1 VTRDGFSLP
10 ELVVSLVIASMVALM
25 VHQVMVGV
33 SDGISRAEDRLNEA
47 LKAYQIRTEVGELL
61 QGVHVHRA
69 EHLPMFWGSS
79 ATSTD
84 GLPQAAIVAPTFRP
98 AAFEA
103 RRALAD
109 LRIARESGG
118 GLMLTTRRLVW
129 DAVDLMGRPD
139 PEQAPRLQL
148 IGSRL
153 LVPEAQGLEVLYA
166 WGPSERPAWMAEWIS
181 GTQLPRGVHVRLIG
195 DSVPGVLRVPIVIVW
210 RGAGP

>member
-1 VTRDGFSLP
+1 MTRNGFSLP
-10 ELVVSLVIASMVALM
+10 ELLVSLVIASLVALM

-33 SDGISRAEDRLNEA
+33 SQGISRAEDHLNEV
-47 LKAYQIRTEVGELL
+47 LKAYQIRAEVGELL

-69 EHLPMFWGSS
+69 EHLPMFWGSA

-84 GLPQAAIVAPTFRP
+84 GLPQAVIVAPTFRP

-129 DAVDLMGRPD
+129 DTVDLMGPPD
-139 PEQAPRLQL
+139 PDQVLRLQL
-148 IGSRL
+148 IGSRR

-166 WGPSERPAWMAEWIS
+166 WGPPERSEWTAEWIS
-181 GTQLPRGVHVRLIG
+181 GTQLPRGVHFRLIG

-210 RGAGP
+210 RGTGP